1 MLWARNASTCPRREW
16 VFFWLQPTRLPSQLF
31 DFTLAMQLEQGVYTV
46 TVTCDGALELGNMGC
61 QCHLVRAEGKS

>member
-1 MLWARNASTCPRREW
+1 M
-16 VFFWLQPTRLPSQLF
+16 
-31 DFTLAMQLEQGVYTV
+31 LAMQLEQGVHTV